1 MQWKRISAL
10 SFGAL
15 LAASL
20 CACSYKQI
28 EDGLRGTAQG
38 SKELTEDELAQNEM
52 IEKVEA
58 LATEEFEDKVYRI
71 GDTVTW
77 TDYSGGRIQY
87 TLKEVRTGNNI
98 GDFGVS
104 IDDFTN
110 TSKAYISESGDA
122 LGNGT
127 GTYIFVEADVEVEN
141 INYEGFYG
149 ADFEPYS
156 LYAETS
162 IKSQSE
168 LDDSEG
174 VPHNMEAVYFSHH
187 AEEEQKYFFYHLE
200 PGQTAEVQLIW
211 IVPETDMQEPLYY
224 VVGAANSKEL
234 QQFFQMND

>member
-1 MQWKRISAL
+1 MQRKKMYVL
-10 SFGAL
+10 PLGAL
-15 LAASL
+15 LAVGL
-20 CACSYKQI
+20 CACSYKQM
-28 EDGLRGTAQG
+28 EDGLRGAAQG
-38 SKELTEDELAQNEM
+38 SKKITEEELAQNEI
-52 IEKVEA
+52 IEKVEE
-58 LATEEFEDKVYRI
+58 LATEAFEDKVYQI
-71 GDTVTW
+71 GDMVTW
-77 TDYSGGRIQY
+77 TDYSGGKVQY

-98 GDFGVS
+98 GDFSVS

-127 GTYIFVEADVEVEN
+127 GTYIFVEADIEVKN
-141 INYEGFYG
+141 IDYEGFYG

-200 PGQTAEVQLIW
+200 PGQTADVQLIW
-211 IVPETDMQEPLYY
+211 IIPETDMRESLYY
-224 VVGAANSKEL
+224 VIGAANSKEL
-234 QQFFQMND
+234 QQFFRMND